1 MAPRLFDESDSD
13 VCAEEARRTAQQQR
27 TNEGIRSGLL
37 AVVSKHVG
45 LLGQLCY
52 IHLVEVCDANSEHK
66 WL

>member
-1 MAPRLFDESDSD
+1 MARRFLDESDSD

-27 TNEGIRSGLL
+27 TNEEIRSGLL

-52 IHLVEVCDANSEHK
+52 IHWVEACDANREHK
-66 WL
+66 CL